1 MYSPKLCLSCNI
13 NISLRISLTTFNA
26 TLIQLKYHRS

>member
-13 NISLRISLTTFNA
+13 NISLRISLTT
-26 TLIQLKYHRS
+26 LMLH